1 MPTEVH
7 IQREYPH
14 SPERVW
20 RALTEPAEIAQWLMR
35 ADGFVP
41 KVGHKFTLVAKPQP
55 GWRGFVE
62 CEVLTCEPPREL
74 SYSWVGNVGQR
85 AMTVRF
91 TLELTPKGTR
101 LTLRHTGFVGVRG
114 FLLARLMLG
123 PGWKKMFATRLPRV
137 LDGSVHSNATAAR

>member
-7 IQREYPH
+7 IQREYRH

-35 ADGFVP
+35 ADDFVP
-41 KVGHKFTLVAKPQP
+41 EVGHKFKLVAKPQP

-62 CEVLTCEPPREL
+62 CEVLTCEAPREL
-74 SYSWVGNVGQR
+74 SYSWVGNVGQKP
-85 AMTVRF
+85 MTVRF
-91 TLELTPKGTR
+91 TLEPTPKGTR
-101 LTLRHTGFVGVRG
+101 LTLHHTGFVGMRG

-123 PGWKKMFATRLPRV
+123 PGWKKMFATRLPSV
-137 LDGSVHSNATAAR
+137 LDGRLRADETRAC

>member
-1 MPTEVH
+1 MPTEVY
-7 IQREYPH
+7 IQREYSH

-35 ADGFVP
+35 ADDFAP
-41 KVGHKFTLVAKPQP
+41 RVGHKFRLVGRPQP

-62 CEVLTCEPPREL
+62 CEVLTCVPPREL
-74 SYSWVGNVGQR
+74 SYSWVGNVGQKP
-85 AMTVRF
+85 MTVRF
-91 TLELTPKGTR
+91 VLEATPKGTR
-101 LTLRHTGFVGVRG
+101 LTFRHTGFVGVGG

-137 LDGSVHSNATAAR
+137 LVAP